1 MHLIFSILS
10 GCRKSPSTARVVE
23 VIDGDTIIIEGG
35 YHVRYIGIDS
45 PEKHE
50 PFYSEA
56 KRINEDLVEGKVV
69 KLQKDISDQD
79 KHGRMLRYIY
89 IDEIFVNAEIVRMG
103 YANRFG
109 AITANGQGEKVLGQI
124 MMLKG
129 ANSGKVIRD
138 VKDRVAE
145 VQKTLPEGIVINPFL
160 ERTELITKTTMTIT
174 ENLVLGALIVIFVV
188 VLLLG

>member
-1 MHLIFSILS
+1 MIFSILS
-10 GCRKSPSTARVVE
+10 GCRKPPSSAKVIE

-103 YANRFG
+103 YAN
-109 AITANGQGEKVLGQI
+109 ASAYPP
-124 MMLKG
+124 
-129 ANSGKVIRD
+129 D
-138 VKDRVAE
+138 VKYQIFLDAME
-145 VQKTLPEGIVINPFL
+145 NEAKQL
-160 ERTELITKTTMTIT
+160 ERGIWRIE
-174 ENLVLGALIVIFVV
+174 
-188 VLLLG
+188 